1 MGNMVRSNGGKVVG
15 GVVGPHS
22 HSGGAE
28 AGRMVFGTR
37 GIGLGKGVGLE
48 PGHIRA
54 RETGIGTGGGRVS
67 GSS

>member
-22 HSGGAE
+22 LSGGAE
-28 AGRMVFGTR
+28 AGKMVFGTR
-37 GIGLGKGVGLE
+37 GIGLGKGVG

-54 RETGIGTGGGRVS
+54 GKLELGLAGG
-67 GSS
+67 